1 MNNYVQKILANANIN
16 DVNSINSYID
26 NLSISVNSKRMYVYW
41 ICKYMNELGLDTSKI
56 AKYEQVFVTKKND
69 LTFEEIQKIKTKL
82 WDDEINFVF
91 NALLDT
97 GMRVQEFVSVD
108 WQNLDQSSI
117 SIKTIKNKNEYRNV
131 FLLNETFD
139 ALLKLQ
145 KQNFDFS
152 KINIKRIQYLLSKL
166 GKDAELTI
174 SLSPHVLRRTKGSLL
189 RMNGAALEDI
199 ADILGHKKL
208 DTTRKYYSKLNQ
220 QYMKSVSELAKIKP
234 CESLEVQKL
243 LAENKLLKKEII
255 LLQQEI
261 ARLRNQE

>member
-1 MNNYVQKILANANIN
+1 M
-16 DVNSINSYID
+16 
-26 NLSISVNSKRMYVYW
+26 
-41 ICKYMNELGLDTSKI
+41 
-56 AKYEQVFVTKKND
+56 
-69 LTFEEIQKIKTKL
+69 
-82 WDDEINFVF
+82 
-91 NALLDT
+91 
-97 GMRVQEFVSVD
+97 
-108 WQNLDQSSI
+108 
-117 SIKTIKNKNEYRNV
+117 
-131 FLLNETFD
+131 
-139 ALLKLQ
+139 
-145 KQNFDFS
+145 
-152 KINIKRIQYLLSKL
+152 